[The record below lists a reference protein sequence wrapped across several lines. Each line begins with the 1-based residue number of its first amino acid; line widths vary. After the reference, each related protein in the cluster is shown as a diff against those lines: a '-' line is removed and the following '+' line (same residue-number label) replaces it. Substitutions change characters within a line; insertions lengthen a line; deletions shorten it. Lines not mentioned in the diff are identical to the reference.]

1 MIYGP
6 SFKGHFHHFKGFFAH
21 QVYPLESRHDL
32 NDRTP
37 ALKCFG
43 SVERSRSVSLDC
55 LLLRHRNHY
64 PLLTDPPN
72 TIINTTNLG
81 DSCIAQ

>member
-32 NDRTP
+32 NDR
-37 ALKCFG
+37 G
-43 SVERSRSVSLDC
+43 SCS
-55 LLLRHRNHY
+55 
-64 PLLTDPPN
+64 
-72 TIINTTNLG
+72 
-81 DSCIAQ
+81 